1 MVKKDKGPTDPNVA
15 SLIVELRKAS
25 RINEAPI
32 WRSISKRLQKSRRSR
47 PEVNVSK
54 LNRHTQNDEFVVVAG
69 KVLGSGELDHSVN
82 VAAVTFSEGA
92 RSKILAAEG
101 RVLTISELLNEKPKG
116 SGVKILG

>member
-25 RINEAPI
+25 KNNEAPI

-47 PEVNVSK
+47 PQVNVSK
-54 LNRHTQNDEFVVVAG
+54 LNRYTKNDEFVVIAG

-92 RSKILAAEG
+92 RNKILAAEG
-101 RVLTISELLNEKPKG
+101 RVLTISELINEKPKG
-116 SGVKILG
+116 SGVIILG

>member
-25 RINEAPI
+25 RNNEAPI

>member
-25 RINEAPI
+25 KNNEAPI
-32 WRSISKRLQKSRRSR
+32 WRSISKKLQKSRRTR
-47 PEVNVSK
+47 PQVNVSK
-54 LNRHTQNDEFVVVAG
+54 LNRFTENDEFVVIPG
-69 KVLGSGELDHSVN
+69 KVLGSGELNHSVN

-92 RSKILAAEG
+92 RNKILAAEG
-101 RVLTISELLNEKPKG
+101 RVLTISELINEKPKG